1 MFIPGSMKGKH
12 TNLVNYTHAQ
22 LLITLARIVFVD
34 PEMAVKISAR
44 AREPL
49 SPAFSIFKIRFCIQ
63 GSLSHILSIV
73 FNL

>member
-49 SPAFSIFKIRFCIQ
+49 SPVCHFQFSKSDFVSKDLFPISFQ
-63 GSLSHILSIV
+63 
-73 FNL
+73 